1 MILLDRGPVPETSY
15 LLGRGSV
22 TAKKEVV
29 TLGFLQVLTRGM
41 YARGLSGQAM
51 ARAIAGSRPGLAAAM
66 TVLGTTYQ
74 RAAMAEWLT
83 DVDHGA
89 GALLARVIVN
99 RLWQHHFGE
108 GLVRT
113 PDDFGRT
120 GDPPRTPSC
129 STGWPAS

>member
-1 MILLDRGPVPETSY
+1 
-15 LLGRGSV
+15 
-22 TAKKEVV
+22 
-29 TLGFLQVLTRGM
+29 
-41 YARGLSGQAM
+41 
-51 ARAIAGSRPGLAAAM
+51 M

-120 GDPPRTPSC
+120 GDPPRHPELLDWLAVELIRNDWRLKPIHRLIVTSSRLPSRARARTRDGRHSTPTTAC
-129 STGWPAS
+129 